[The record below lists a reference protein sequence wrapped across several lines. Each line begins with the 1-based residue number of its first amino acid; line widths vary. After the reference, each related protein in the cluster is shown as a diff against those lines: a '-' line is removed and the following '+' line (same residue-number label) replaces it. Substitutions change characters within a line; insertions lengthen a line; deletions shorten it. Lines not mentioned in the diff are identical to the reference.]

1 MKRQIFDATKK
12 QESLQV
18 VESTLLEKLDKKE
31 LEVIEIRETML
42 EAKHEN

>member
-18 VESTLLEKLDKKE
+18 VENTLLEKLDKKE